1 VPAIAGRTFTAS
13 DASRAALVSA
23 AFAQRNFGSVAAALG
38 QTLRIEQTTYEVVG
52 VMPSAFGFP
61 NQAQVWAARS
71 PIPTTRNRSAY
82 NYHSVAK
89 LKSGI
94 SPVVANAQMLA
105 MAQPLATAF
114 PDTNRNKTFMV
125 VPLQQQ
131 LASPVRTTL
140 FVLMGAVAL
149 VLLIA
154 CANVAN
160 LMLARA
166 TARSREFAVRAAL
179 GAGRRQLIAHLLAE
193 SVVLAAAAGALGL
206 ALAAWGTSALL
217 QVGARF
223 VPAPLLADIN
233 LDWRVLAFTLVAS
246 FATSILFGIAP
257 AWQATRVD
265 LQDAL
270 KQGGS
275 RGLLGGGPSRVR
287 DSLVIAQIALSLM
300 LATGAGLLF
309 RTLLALHSAELGYR
323 TEGILVTYAHA
334 PANTLDESLQ
344 AGRFFDELFAR
355 LRQLPG
361 VISAAGT
368 MGLPAQEYGSN
379 GSYAVEGQSTFSGDM
394 RKLPHADFSLASPG
408 YFGTIG
414 IPLLRGRDFL
424 DGDLYERPFVVVIS
438 ESVARQIFPNEDPIG
453 HRIMC
458 GLDAAPKWMTIVGV
472 VGDVRQD
479 SPAAQPGPTLYMP
492 LRQHPV
498 MANEAEVVVRTSGSP
513 DALIPAVQNTIRQMN
528 PEVAT
533 KFTTMADLVSDSIS
547 AQRFR
552 TALASSFAVLALLL
566 ALSGMYAVMNYVT
579 MRRTSEFGLRS
590 ALGAQPGN
598 ILTLV
603 LRGAARLA
611 VLGVTAGLVL
621 SFFSGRL
628 VSSMLFGIQSTDPQT
643 YATVIAVVLPVV
655 VLAAALPAW
664 RASRVDPAV
673 ALRNE

>member
-1 VPAIAGRTFTAS
+1 
-13 DASRAALVSA
+13 
-23 AFAQRNFGSVAAALG
+23 
-38 QTLRIEQTTYEVVG
+38 
-52 VMPSAFGFP
+52 
-61 NQAQVWAARS
+61 
-71 PIPTTRNRSAY
+71 
-82 NYHSVAK
+82 
-89 LKSGI
+89 
-94 SPVVANAQMLA
+94 
-105 MAQPLATAF
+105 
-114 PDTNRNKTFMV
+114 
-125 VPLQQQ
+125 
-131 LASPVRTTL
+131 
-140 FVLMGAVAL
+140 
-149 VLLIA
+149 
-154 CANVAN
+154 
-160 LMLARA
+160 
-166 TARSREFAVRAAL
+166 
-179 GAGRRQLIAHLLAE
+179 
-193 SVVLAAAAGALGL
+193 
-206 ALAAWGTSALL
+206 
-217 QVGARF
+217 
-223 VPAPLLADIN
+223 
-233 LDWRVLAFTLVAS
+233 
-246 FATSILFGIAP
+246 
-257 AWQATRVD
+257 
-265 LQDAL
+265 
-270 KQGGS
+270 
-275 RGLLGGGPSRVR
+275 
-287 DSLVIAQIALSLM
+287 
-300 LATGAGLLF
+300 
-309 RTLLALHSAELGYR
+309 
-323 TEGILVTYAHA
+323 
-334 PANTLDESLQ
+334 
-344 AGRFFDELFAR
+344 
-355 LRQLPG
+355 
-361 VISAAGT
+361 
-368 MGLPAQEYGSN
+368 
-379 GSYAVEGQSTFSGDM
+379 M

-498 MANEAEVVVRTSGSP
+498 MANEAEVVVRTSGNP

-533 KFTTMADLVSDSIS
+533 KFTTMTDLVSDSIS

-579 MRRTSEFGLRS
+579 TRRTSEFGLRS

-643 YATVIAVVLPVV
+643 YAMVIAVVLPVV